1 MKNFAVF
8 YNNKFKILGN
18 PELNKQFEELHFV
31 FLNNFGGLSCSNIY
45 YKPTKDNSLNMH
57 PLKSMLFFLVVPQ
70 TILGTDSL

>member
-1 MKNFAVF
+1 MLFSVF

-45 YKPTKDNSLNMH
+45 YKLTKDNSLNMH
-57 PLKSMLFFLVVPQ
+57 PLKSMLLFLVVPQ